1 MFYHE
6 FIELHAALVMA
17 LPLLEAMPNIT
28 IIVNKNLVHKQ
39 IFPLLRV
46 SGIHPERLNFVA
58 MKGDNSRANKHADAP
73 LGGTDTHPRTFS
85 YLLLH
90 PYSLTHCYT
99 LSTCPRTAKSFY
111 HTYPHRQQRT
121 YSH

>member
-1 MFYHE
+1 MVHFNEPVLSLVHPFPAMFYHE

-28 IIVNKNLVHKQ
+28 IIVNKNLVHRQ

-46 SGIHPERLNFVA
+46 SGIHPEKLNFVA

-73 LGGTDTHPRTFS
+73 LGGTDTHPRTLS
-85 YLLLH
+85 PTPTPTPSLLH
-90 PYSLTHCYT
+90 SIYLPTH
-99 LSTCPRTAKSFY
+99 R
-111 HTYPHRQQRT
+111 
-121 YSH
+121 